1 MNKPYTPRHGSNA
14 EKAVNILRQHNRAMR
29 TPEIAEISG
38 MSLIEIGSAL
48 EAPVKHGLVTVCK
61 ITNAAGSKTSEYRI
75 GSGVPMVS
83 QGSYQPGKKL
93 VTAIQRPTPIMPKPA
108 QPAVASALDVRS
120 QSNTGSDPQ
129 VATSLPAE
137 VAVAAIKAT
146 PKPKA
151 KVRELGPASQT
162 ASAGNDVKIIIDQ
175 DGAVSLYNDEF
186 TIDLTPA
193 QALAV
198 GDFFHA
204 TQDLWRP

>member
-1 MNKPYTPRHGSNA
+1 MNKPYTPRPGSNA
-14 EKAVNILRQHNRAMR
+14 EKAVNILRQHNRSMR

-93 VTAIQRPTPIMPKPA
+93 VTAIQRPTPIIPKPA

-151 KVRELGPASQT
+151 KVRELGPAAQT
-162 ASAGNDVKIIIDQ
+162 ASAGNDAGMIDKVKAMTD
-175 DGAVSLYNDEF
+175 DEF
-186 TIDLTPA
+186 A
-193 QALAV
+193 
-198 GDFFHA
+198 DFFA
-204 TQDLWRP
+204 FLLRVRSWSRVAA